1 VKLMSGKMVMAF
13 VSGNKNDAANARVI
27 WLAAQQHGGKAVAV
41 KTEVQQAVFAMHR
54 CTSNW

>member
-1 VKLMSGKMVMAF
+1 MSGKMVMAF